1 MANNNPTT
9 TPVVANPAAPV
20 VGAFR
25 TAPVTGDL
33 LSFLEDMN
41 GQDAYNATGAARG
54 ALSRAHFLK
63 LPIGHGIV
71 EVPISEVGVFADSTV
86 FPHSLT
92 AQIYALNKAAFG
104 TDERAMKIALIRV
117 YMVRCGWL
125 SGTYEVEEVAP
136 LPDAIAIM
144 STDLPTIRRFDDSAR
159 RLALLLPLAAEHTFR
174 TMGHHYIS
182 AMGVEYSAKYQRF
195 FNACV
200 MPELTNF
207 LPAEDLFHTVAHWTS
222 LARALAVAKS
232 PARNSLLPDAVKVRS
247 TSAPAGTALVAT
259 TAAVLEAMD
268 GAGLATAL
276 EEASGVSIAE
286 IETVVEAIKADPAKF
301 HTIPS
306 AYGSTAPTASEAAAF
321 VSVKSTCARIAPVIQ
336 GFLDALP
343 SGSSLSAAKALAK
356 HADVNPMLRK
366 KAKVFFKEIGVTKAA
381 NMAELF
387 SVDKR
392 ARAAAAVETV
402 EEEE

>member
-1 MANNNPTT
+1 MANPNPPAL
-9 TPVVANPAAPV
+9 PVAAMPAAPV
-20 VGAFR
+20 AGAFL

-54 ALSRAHFLK
+54 ALSRAHYLK
-63 LPIGHGIV
+63 LPIGHGIT
-71 EVPISEVGVFADSTV
+71 EVPISEVGVFADGAA
-86 FPHSLT
+86 FPHALS

-136 LPDAIAIM
+136 LADAVTTM
-144 STDLPTIRRFDDSAR
+144 STDLPTLKRFDDAAR

-174 TMGHHYIS
+174 TMGHHYIT
-182 AMGVEYSAKYQRF
+182 AMGVEYTAKYQRF

-207 LPAEDLFHTVAHWTS
+207 LPAEDLFHTTAHWVPLTRS
-222 LARALAVAKS
+222 LAVAKA
-232 PARNSLLPDAVKVRS
+232 PNTNSILPDAVKVRS
-247 TSAPAGTALVAT
+247 SSAPAGTALIAT
-259 TAAVLEAMD
+259 TVAVLEAMD

-276 EEASGVSIAE
+276 EEASGISIAE
-286 IETVVEAIKADPAKF
+286 IEAVVAAIKSEPAKY

-306 AYGSTAPTASEAAAF
+306 AYGAPTPTAAEAATVAA
-321 VSVKSTCARIAPVIQ
+321 VKSTCARIAPVVQ

-343 SGSSLSAAKALAK
+343 TGSSLSSAKALAK

-392 ARAAAAVETV
+392 ARAAVAVETV
-402 EEEE
+402 EDED